1 MECINNM
8 NNSLENW
15 CIANNKKYL
24 IEEWD
29 YESNDI
35 LPSQVTYGSHKE
47 VFWICQNGHKYKK
60 QIHSRCQG
68 TGCSICSGVN
78 FQRRNLLFDDYPE
91 FLDELDLTVNT
102 YDDLKNIT
110 CSSQKKISWICKKNH
125 KYIQSVVN
133 KVKGKGCPICN
144 NKQVLQGFNDLVTW
158 CKYNNCTEILDD
170 WDYELNDFLPE
181 EVTYGSNKMC
191 NFICHICGYKWKTR
205 INSRTSQKTGCF
217 KCSKR
222 MSSSFPEQAIYY
234 YLKKHFP
241 DAINGDRECLA
252 GKELDI
258 YIPSCKF
265 AIEYDGQT
273 WHKDIK
279 KDENKDLLCKEKDIN
294 LYRIREDNCK
304 LINTSNSSIYIYKY
318 QNWNQLN
325 VIIIDILKELGI
337 YDTDIDILRD
347 EYSIKEQYYIASLK
361 DSLGNLYPNIAKEW
375 HPIKNGNITP
385 YNVLPDTHD
394 LYYWLCPKCGNTYK
408 AMVKNRVRMKSGCPK
423 CGKENA
429 SNKQKVKVKN
439 INTGEIFD
447 SVSDAAKK
455 YNVDMGG
462 IRACCRGI
470 TNSSHG
476 YKWEYI
482 GREEASR
489 PVNQKQKKQKKVLNV
504 DTGEIYDS
512 LKVAIDKTHIQ
523 NISACCRGVR
533 TKAGGFR
540 WKYIN

>member
-110 CSSQKKISWICKKNH
+110 CSSQNKISLICKKNH

-304 LINTSNSSIYIYKY
+304 LIRIVEFTKLSHDSCPDITSDYVFPNSSSSLLSSSDISSKN
-318 QNWNQLN
+318 NWE
-325 VIIIDILKELGI
+325 IIIAINEIYARYGYSFSSTELNNYFENKSWYNNTHSNDITLNDIEDNNLKLLAEERERR
-337 YDTDIDILRD
+337 T
-347 EYSIKEQYYIASLK
+347 
-361 DSLGNLYPNIAKEW
+361 
-375 HPIKNGNITP
+375 KNA
-385 YNVLPDTHD
+385 LMHD
-394 LYYWLCPKCGNTYK
+394 L
-408 AMVKNRVRMKSGCPK
+408 
-423 CGKENA
+423 GK
-429 SNKQKVKVKN
+429 
-439 INTGEIFD
+439 
-447 SVSDAAKK
+447 
-455 YNVDMGG
+455 
-462 IRACCRGI
+462 
-470 TNSSHG
+470 
-476 YKWEYI
+476 
-482 GREEASR
+482 
-489 PVNQKQKKQKKVLNV
+489 
-504 DTGEIYDS
+504 
-512 LKVAIDKTHIQ
+512 
-523 NISACCRGVR
+523 
-533 TKAGGFR
+533 
-540 WKYIN
+540 